1 MNLIQ
6 NSIFQ
11 TKLGKSNE
19 RYIVILCDNTMCIVH
34 RPIFKIDDSGSPQ
47 RRIVVI
53 QCDSGHMIGD
63 LIACARYRIY
73 DLKARADKDQITHVL
88 FIIHLSVL
96 PNQVTG
102 SSFVGFQGNP
112 WVSAH
117 IDDLRPTADNLV
129 ATQQAIGVPISDLF
143 HGTYMPSYYNRLQSD
158 EKEEEGS
165 DMEEEEDKM
174 EEGDNEEGSDFEE
187 REDSM
192 KSGDDFSSISTDESD
207 SESEGEER
215 GKVGTKVPKRW
226 VERVRDEMETDLQ
239 SEEQSEMEVI
249 DIEGDEL
256 LYGDILSKDSAA
268 IGANITKDMYKSEKK
283 PLIPLAPH
291 LLGNDT
297 KLGVPTPHVPE
308 KVVLKSPLFKR
319 LHDCI
324 QAAASRLKDFTTKRS
339 TKRVEILVHLVPREL
354 PPKPGKS
361 QLQSS
366 YHYW

>member
-1 MNLIQ
+1 M
-6 NSIFQ
+6 
-11 TKLGKSNE
+11 
-19 RYIVILCDNTMCIVH
+19 H

-143 HGTYMPSYYNRLQSD
+143 HGTYNPQATEQEDESMPSYYNRLQSD
-158 EKEEEGS
+158 EKEEEG
-165 DMEEEEDKM
+165 DMEEEEYKM
-174 EEGDNEEGSDFEE
+174 EEGDNEKGSDFEE
-187 REDSM
+187 REGSM
-192 KSGDDFSSISTDESD
+192 KNGDDLSSVSTDESD
-207 SESEGEER
+207 SESEGKER
-215 GKVGTKVPKRW
+215 EKVGTKAPKHW
-226 VERVRDEMETDLQ
+226 VERVRDEEMETDLQ

-256 LYGDILSKDSAA
+256 LYGDISSKDSAA
-268 IGANITKDMYKSEKK
+268 IGANITKDMYNKSEKK

-297 KLGVPTPHVPE
+297 KLGVPSPHVPE

-361 QLQSS
+361 QLQHS
-366 YHYW
+366 YHY

>member
-19 RYIVILCDNTMCIVH
+19 RVYSYVIILCIVH

-96 PNQVTG
+96 PYQVTG

-143 HGTYMPSYYNRLQSD
+143 YGSYNPQATD
-158 EKEEEGS
+158 KTEKDSKVDEEEKKT
-165 DMEEEEDKM
+165 EDEVTK
-174 EEGDNEEGSDFEE
+174 GGNKEGSNFEY
-187 REDSM
+187 S
-192 KSGDDFSSISTDESD
+192 STDESD
-207 SESEGEER
+207 SKSDM
-215 GKVGTKVPKRW
+215 K
-226 VERVRDEMETDLQ
+226 
-239 SEEQSEMEVI
+239 
-249 DIEGDEL
+249 EGDEREKL
-256 LYGDILSKDSAA
+256 GTSGKDSAA
-268 IGANITKDMYKSEKK
+268 ISANITKDMYNKSEKK
-283 PLIPLAPH
+283 ALIPLAPH
-291 LLGNDT
+291 LLGNNT
-297 KLGVPTPHVPE
+297 NLSVPSPDVHENVVPI
-308 KVVLKSPLFKR
+308 VLKSPLFKR

-339 TKRVEILVHLVPREL
+339 TKRVEILVRLVPREL

-361 QLQSS
+361 YSKYIDIMIVYNCSKRVEQESS
-366 YHYW
+366 

>member
-1 MNLIQ
+1 M
-6 NSIFQ
+6 
-11 TKLGKSNE
+11 
-19 RYIVILCDNTMCIVH
+19 H

-143 HGTYMPSYYNRLQSD
+143 HGTYNPQATEQEDESMPSYYNRLQSD
-158 EKEEEGS
+158 EKEEEG
-165 DMEEEEDKM
+165 DMEEEEYKM

-187 REDSM
+187 REGSM
-192 KSGDDFSSISTDESD
+192 KNGDDLSSVNTNESD

-215 GKVGTKVPKRW
+215 EKVGTKAPKHW
-226 VERVRDEMETDLQ
+226 VERVRDEKMETDLQ

-256 LYGDILSKDSAA
+256 LYGDISSKDSAA
-268 IGANITKDMYKSEKK
+268 IGANITKDIYNKSEKK

-297 KLGVPTPHVPE
+297 NLGVPTPHVPE

-361 QLQSS
+361 QLQHS
-366 YHYW
+366 YHY